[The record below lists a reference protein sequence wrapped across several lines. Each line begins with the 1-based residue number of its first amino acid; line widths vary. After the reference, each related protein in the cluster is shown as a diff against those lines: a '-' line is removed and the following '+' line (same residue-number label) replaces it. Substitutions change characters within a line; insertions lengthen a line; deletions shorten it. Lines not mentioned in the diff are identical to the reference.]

1 MLELG
6 ASKHWTYALKLLT
19 GQSKVTAEP
28 LLKYFAPLTEW
39 LIKENSK
46 YPDEVVG
53 F

>member
-6 ASKHWTYALKLLT
+6 SSKHWTYALRLLT
-19 GQSKVTAEP
+19 NEDKVSSDAVFEYFKP
-28 LLKYFAPLTEW
+28 LEEW

-46 YPDEVVG
+46 YPDDLPG